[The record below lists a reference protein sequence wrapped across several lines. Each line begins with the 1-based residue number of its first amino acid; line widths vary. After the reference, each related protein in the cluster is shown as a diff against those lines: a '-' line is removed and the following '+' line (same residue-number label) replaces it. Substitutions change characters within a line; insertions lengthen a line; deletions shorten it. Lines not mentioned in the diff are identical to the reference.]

1 MRHLPIYSFILLI
14 ASACTTDNRPV
25 TDAPIVRQAVF
36 NRHNVHLNAVDTLA
50 SLSVGNGRFAM
61 TMDVT
66 GLQTFPKHYQ
76 KGVPLGTMSEWGWHS
91 FPTTETYSIEE
102 TMAPILSHGRAIPYA
117 RQWPS
122 GTRQAEAANYIR
134 QNPHRIHLATVG
146 WHITKTDGS
155 QLAISD
161 IQNIHQTL
169 DPWTGELNS
178 QFEIEGTA
186 VEVISF
192 MSQTEDRLGVKVKSD
207 LIQKGRLGI
216 TINYPYPTDQ
226 FQDEAVLFDPNEPSR
241 LQISQTDPTQV
252 TIRRQLDTTRYFTQ
266 LQSSLAVS
274 TIEATDKGFLLQPDI
289 GQGTWMFDITFSP
302 KEKTASKKD
311 FETLRAEAHKGLTDF
326 WNTGMMIDFGATTD
340 PRAVE
345 LERRMVLSLYL
356 TKINCGGKT
365 PPQETG
371 LTYNSWYGKPHMEMA
386 WWHGIHYALWGRP
399 EVLEDHMEWYLRSI
413 GMARQIADRQGFEG
427 VRWQKMTDPWGGET
441 ASSVGSYLLW
451 QQPHI
456 INFAELIYGG
466 SPSKE
471 VLEKYDEVVQQTAA
485 FMADFAWYEPELKRY
500 ILGPGVIAAQE
511 RFDPKTTFNPTY
523 EVAYWRWALETA
535 QKWRERQG
543 KPRNQKWDK
552 VLEGLS
558 PLPVQDGLY
567 LAAESAPESYDS
579 IYYMTDHPSVL
590 GAFGMLPRTAGLDTA
605 LMHRTFNKIWTDWQW
620 HDTWGWDFPMVA
632 MTATRLGD
640 AEKAVDGLLMPITTN
655 IYLPNGH
662 NYQTD
667 RLRLYL
673 PGNGGV
679 LAALA
684 MMAKQE
690 NGWPEDWVVR
700 VDKVK

>member
-1 MRHLPIYSFILLI
+1 MRQPLLLVFAI
-14 ASACTTDNRPV
+14 TLFTACKTEPPTSIN
-25 TDAPIVRQAVF
+25 RQAVF
-36 NRHNVHLNAVDTLA
+36 DRHNVHITEVDTLA
-50 SLSVGNGRFAM
+50 SLSLGNGRFAM

-66 GLQTFPKHYQ
+66 GLQTFPQHYQ

-91 FPTTETYSIEE
+91 FPTNETYSIEE
-102 TMAPILSHGRAIPYA
+102 TLAPITSHGREVPYA
-117 RQWPS
+117 RQWPA

-134 QNPHRIHLATVG
+134 QNPHRIHLATIG
-146 WHITKTDGS
+146 WHITKADGTKV
-155 QLAISD
+155 AISD
-161 IQNIHQTL
+161 IQNIDQTL
-169 DPWTGELNS
+169 DPWTGELTS
-178 QFEIEGTA
+178 RFAVEGVP

-192 MSQTEDRLGVKVKSD
+192 MSQTEDRLGVKVKSN
-207 LIQKGRLGI
+207 LLKEGRIGL
-216 TINYPYPTDQ
+216 TINYPYPTDK
-226 FQDEAVLFDPNEPSR
+226 FQDEAVLFDADEPNR
-241 LQISQTDPTQV
+241 LQMTQPDPKQV

-266 LQSSLAVS
+266 LQSSVAVPVVD
-274 TIEATDKGFLLQPDI
+274 ATDKGFLLKPEP
-289 GQGTWMFDITFSP
+289 GQDTWTFDVTFSQEEGAVAN
-302 KEKTASKKD
+302 KA
-311 FETLRAEAHKGLTDF
+311 FEVLQSEAHQALIDY
-326 WNTGMMIDFGATTD
+326 WNTGMMIDFGATKD
-340 PRAVE
+340 PRAFE
-345 LERRMVLSLYL
+345 IERRMVLSLYL

-386 WWHGIHYALWGRP
+386 WWHGVHFAMWGRP

-413 GMARQIADRQGFEG
+413 GVARQIAERQGFEG
-427 VRWQKMTDPWGGET
+427 VRWQKMTDPWSQET

-456 INFAELIYGG
+456 ITFAELIYNGK
-466 SPSKE
+466 PTKE
-471 VLEKYDEVVQQTAA
+471 MLEKYDEVVQETAA
-485 FMADFAWYEPELKRY
+485 FMADFAWYDPELKRY

-523 EVAYWRWALETA
+523 ELAYWRWALETA
-535 QKWRERQG
+535 QQWRERQG
-543 KPRNQKWDK
+543 QPRNDKWDK
-552 VLEGLS
+552 VLNGLS
-558 PLPVQDGLY
+558 PLPQKDGLY

-579 IYYMTDHPSVL
+579 TYYMTDHPSVL
-590 GAFGMLPRTAGLDTA
+590 GAYGMLPMTDGLDTA
-605 LMHRTFNKIWTDWQW
+605 VMHRTFDKIWTDWQW

-690 NGWPEDWVVR
+690 NGWPEGWVVR
-700 VDKVK
+700 MVQGE

>member
-1 MRHLPIYSFILLI
+1 MRQSLLLLFVF
-14 ASACTTDNRPV
+14 ALLFACDTENRQ
-25 TDAPIVRQAVF
+25 DKDKDINRQAVF
-36 NRHNVHLNAVDTLA
+36 NRHNVHITEVDTLA

-66 GLQTFPKHYQ
+66 GLQTFPEHYQ

-91 FPTTETYSIEE
+91 FPTNETYSIEE
-102 TMAPILSHGRAIPYA
+102 TLAPIMSHGREVPYA
-117 RQWPS
+117 RQWPA
-122 GTRQAEAANYIR
+122 GTRASEAANYIR
-134 QNPHRIHLATVG
+134 QNPHRIHLATIG
-146 WHITKTDGS
+146 WHITKADGT
-155 QLAISD
+155 QVAISD
-161 IQNIHQTL
+161 IQNIDQTL
-169 DPWTGELNS
+169 DPWTGELTS
-178 QFEIEGTA
+178 RFAVEGVP

-192 MSQTEDRLGVKVKSD
+192 VSQTEDRLGVMVKSA
-207 LIQKGRLGI
+207 LLKEGRLGI

-226 FQDEAVLFDPNEPSR
+226 FQDEAVLFDADEPSR
-241 LQISQTDPTQV
+241 LQVSQPNPAQV

-266 LQSSLAVS
+266 LQSSVAVP
-274 TIEATDKGFLLQPDI
+274 TVNATDKGFLLKPET
-289 GQGTWMFDITFSP
+289 GQDAWTFDVTFSQ
-302 KEKTASKKD
+302 KERAVAKKA
-311 FETLRAEAHKGLTDF
+311 FEVLRSAAHQVMSDF
-326 WNTGMMIDFGATTD
+326 WNTGMMIDFGATKD
-340 PRAVE
+340 PRAFE
-345 LERRMVLSLYL
+345 IERRMVLSLYL

-386 WWHGIHYALWGRP
+386 WWHGVHFAMWGRP

-413 GMARQIADRQGFEG
+413 GVARQIAERQGFEG

-456 INFAELIYGG
+456 ITFAELIYEGK
-466 SPSKE
+466 PEKE

-485 FMADFAWYEPELKRY
+485 FMADFAWYDPELKRY

-535 QKWRERQG
+535 QQWRERQG
-543 KPRNQKWDK
+543 QPRNEKWDK
-552 VLEGLS
+552 VLNGLS
-558 PLPVQDGLY
+558 PLPQKDGLY

-579 IYYMTDHPSVL
+579 TYYMTDHPSVL
-590 GAFGMLPRTAGLDTA
+590 GAYGMLPMTDGLDTA
-605 LMHRTFNKIWTDWQW
+605 VMHRTFDKIWTDWQW

-640 AEKAVDGLLMPITTN
+640 PEKAVDGLLMPITTN

-690 NGWPEDWVVR
+690 NGWPEGWIVR
-700 VDKVK
+700 VEN

>member
-1 MRHLPIYSFILLI
+1 MRQPLLLI
-14 ASACTTDNRPV
+14 FAITLFTACKTEPPTSIN
-25 TDAPIVRQAVF
+25 RQAVF
-36 NRHNVHLNAVDTLA
+36 NRHNVHITEVDTLA

-66 GLQTFPKHYQ
+66 GLQTFPQHYQ

-91 FPTTETYSIEE
+91 FPTNETFSIEE
-102 TMAPILSHGRAIPYA
+102 TLAPITSHGREVPYA
-117 RQWPS
+117 RQWPA
-122 GTRQAEAANYIR
+122 GTRAWEAANYIR
-134 QNPHRIHLATVG
+134 QNPHRIHLATIG
-146 WHITKTDGS
+146 WHITKADGT
-155 QLAISD
+155 QVAISD
-161 IQNIHQTL
+161 IQNIDQTL
-169 DPWTGELNS
+169 DPWTGELTS
-178 QFEIEGTA
+178 RFAVEGVP

-192 MSQTEDRLGVKVKSD
+192 VSQTEDRLGVMVKSA
-207 LIQKGRLGI
+207 LLKEGRLGI

-241 LQISQTDPTQV
+241 LQASQPDPAQV

-266 LQSSLAVS
+266 LQSSMAVP
-274 TIEATDKGFLLQPDI
+274 TVDATDKGFLLKPDSA
-289 GQGTWMFDITFSP
+289 QDTWTFDVTFSQ
-302 KEKTASKKD
+302 KEGAVAKKAFD
-311 FETLRAEAHKGLTDF
+311 VLQSEAYQVMSDY
-326 WNTGMMIDFGATTD
+326 WNTGMMIDFGATKD
-340 PRAVE
+340 PRAFE
-345 LERRMVLSLYL
+345 IERRMVLALYL

-386 WWHGIHYALWGRP
+386 WWHGVHFAMWGRP
-399 EVLEDHMEWYLRSI
+399 EVLENHMEWYLRSI
-413 GMARQIADRQGFEG
+413 GVARQIAERQGFEG

-456 INFAELIYGG
+456 ITFAELIYEGK
-466 SPSKE
+466 PTKE
-471 VLEKYDEVVQQTAA
+471 VLKKYDEVVQQTAA
-485 FMADFAWYEPELKRY
+485 FMADFAWYDPELKRY

-535 QKWRERQG
+535 QQWKERQG
-543 KPRNQKWDK
+543 QPRNDKWDK
-552 VLEGLS
+552 VLNGLS
-558 PLPVQDGLY
+558 PLPQKDGLY

-579 IYYMTDHPSVL
+579 TYYMTDHPSVL
-590 GAFGMLPRTAGLDTA
+590 GAYGMLPMTDGLDTA
-605 LMHRTFNKIWTDWQW
+605 VMHRTFDKIWTDWQW

-632 MTATRLGD
+632 MTATLLGD
-640 AEKAVDGLLMPITTN
+640 PEKAVDGLLMPITTN

-690 NGWPEDWVVR
+690 NGWPEGWVVR
-700 VDKVK
+700 VEN

>member
-1 MRHLPIYSFILLI
+1 V
-14 ASACTTDNRPV
+14 AC
-25 TDAPIVRQAVF
+25 
-36 NRHNVHLNAVDTLA
+36 
-50 SLSVGNGRFAM
+50 G
-61 TMDVT
+61 
-66 GLQTFPKHYQ
+66 
-76 KGVPLGTMSEWGWHS
+76 
-91 FPTTETYSIEE
+91 
-102 TMAPILSHGRAIPYA
+102 
-117 RQWPS
+117 
-122 GTRQAEAANYIR
+122 QAEAANYIR

-146 WHITKTDGS
+146 WHITKADGTKV
-155 QLAISD
+155 AVSD
-161 IQNIHQTL
+161 IQNIDQTL
-169 DPWTGELNS
+169 DPWKGEITS
-178 QFEIEGTA
+178 HFTVEGTT
-186 VEVISF
+186 VEVVSV
-192 MSQTEDRLGVKVKSD
+192 MSQTEDRLVVQVKSG
-207 LIQKGRLGI
+207 LLREGRLGI

-226 FQDEAVLFDPNEPSR
+226 FQDEAVLFDANEPSR
-241 LQISQTDPTQV
+241 LQTSQPDPMQV

-266 LQSSLAVS
+266 LRSSVEIPVVTPTDRGFVLKPADSDS
-274 TIEATDKGFLLQPDI
+274 T
-289 GQGTWMFDITFSP
+289 WSFDITFSQQEKSVT
-302 KEKTASKKD
+302 KETFEGLRKKANTD
-311 FETLRAEAHKGLTDF
+311 LADF
-326 WNTGMMIDFGATTD
+326 WNSGMMIDFGGTED
-340 PRAVE
+340 SRAVE
-345 LERRMVLSLYL
+345 IERRMVLSLYL

-386 WWHGIHYALWGRP
+386 WWHGVHYAMWGRP
-399 EVLEDHMEWYLRSI
+399 EVLESHMDWYLRSI
-413 GMARQIADRQGFEG
+413 GVARQIAERQGFEG

-456 INFAELIYGG
+456 ITFAELIYGG
-466 SPSKE
+466 SPTKE
-471 VLEKYDEVVQQTAA
+471 VLEKYDEVVQETAA
-485 FMADFAWYEPELKRY
+485 FMADFAWYDPELKRY

-523 EVAYWRWALETA
+523 ELAYWRWALEAA
-535 QKWRERQG
+535 QQWRERQG
-543 KPRNQKWDK
+543 QPRNEKWDE
-552 VLEGLS
+552 VLKGLS
-558 PLPVQDGLY
+558 PLPQLDGLY

-579 IYYMTDHPSVL
+579 LYYMTDHPSVL
-590 GAFGMLPRTAGLDTA
+590 GAYGMLPATKGLDTA
-605 LMHRTFNKIWTDWQW
+605 VMHRTFNKIWADWQW

-690 NGWPEDWVVR
+690 NGWPEGWVVR
-700 VDKVK
+700 VEQGE

>member
-1 MRHLPIYSFILLI
+1 MRQPLLLVFAI
-14 ASACTTDNRPV
+14 TLFTACKTDTPSGIN
-25 TDAPIVRQAVF
+25 RQAVF
-36 NRHNVHLNAVDTLA
+36 SRHSVHITEVDTLA

-66 GLQTFPKHYQ
+66 GLQTFPEHYQ

-91 FPTTETYSIEE
+91 FPTNETYSIEE
-102 TMAPILSHGRAIPYA
+102 TMAPIMSHGREVPYA
-117 RQWPS
+117 RQWPA
-122 GTRQAEAANYIR
+122 GTRAWEAANYIR
-134 QNPHRIHLATVG
+134 QNPHRIHLATIG
-146 WHITKTDGS
+146 WHITKADGA

-161 IQNIHQTL
+161 IQNIDQTL
-169 DPWTGELNS
+169 DPWTGELTS
-178 QFEIEGTA
+178 RFA
-186 VEVISF
+186 VEGVPVEVVSF
-192 MSQTEDRLGVKVKSD
+192 VSQTEDRLGVKVKSA
-207 LIQKGRLGI
+207 LLTEGRLGI

-226 FQDEAVLFDPNEPSR
+226 FQDEAVLFDPNEASR
-241 LQISQTDPTQV
+241 LQASQPDPAQV

-266 LQSSLAVS
+266 LQSSVALPTVD
-274 TIEATDKGFLLQPDI
+274 ATDKGFLLKPEP
-289 GQGTWMFDITFSP
+289 GQDTWIFDITFSQ
-302 KEKTASKKD
+302 KEGAVANKT
-311 FETLRAEAHKGLTDF
+311 FEVLRSEAHQAMSDY
-326 WNTGMMIDFGATTD
+326 WNTGMMIDFGSTKD
-340 PRAVE
+340 PRAFE
-345 LERRMVLSLYL
+345 IERRMVLSLYL

-386 WWHGIHYALWGRP
+386 WWHGVHFAMWGRP
-399 EVLEDHMEWYLRSI
+399 QVLEDHMGWYLRSI
-413 GMARQIADRQGFEG
+413 GVARQIAERQGFEG

-456 INFAELIYGG
+456 ITFAELIYEDK
-466 SPSKE
+466 PEKA

-485 FMADFAWYEPELKRY
+485 FMADFAWYDPELKRY

-535 QKWRERQG
+535 QQWRERQG
-543 KPRNQKWDK
+543 QARNEKWDK
-552 VLEGLS
+552 VLNGLS
-558 PLPVQDGLY
+558 PLPQKDDLY

-579 IYYMTDHPSVL
+579 TYYMTDHPSVL
-590 GAFGMLPRTAGLDTA
+590 GAYGMLPMTDGLDTA
-605 LMHRTFNKIWTDWQW
+605 VMHRTFDKIWTDWQW

-684 MMAKQE
+684 MMAE
-690 NGWPEDWVVR
+690 EEMWPKGWVVSTEN
-700 VDKVK
+700 